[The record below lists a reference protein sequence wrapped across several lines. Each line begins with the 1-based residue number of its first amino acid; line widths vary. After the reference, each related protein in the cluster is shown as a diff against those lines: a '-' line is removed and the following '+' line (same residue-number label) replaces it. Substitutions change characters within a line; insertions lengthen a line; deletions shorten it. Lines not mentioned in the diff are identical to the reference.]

1 METGLYLKNPK
12 SNFSLSKKEMIE
24 NTQIRHI
31 MITKKDKNGENQKR
45 IASTFLDIMRI
56 QLNLIDIIRKPPI

>member
-1 METGLYLKNPK
+1 
-12 SNFSLSKKEMIE
+12 MIE

-31 MITKKDKNGENQKR
+31 MITKKDENRENRQR

-56 QLNLIDIIRKPPI
+56 QLNLIDIIRKPSI

>member
-1 METGLYLKNPK
+1 
-12 SNFSLSKKEMIE
+12 MIE

-31 MITKKDKNGENQKR
+31 MITKKDKNGENRQR

-56 QLNLIDIIRKPPI
+56 QLNLIDIIRKPSICLSFFKLMVFIL

>member
-1 METGLYLKNPK
+1 
-12 SNFSLSKKEMIE
+12 MIE

-45 IASTFLDIMRI
+45 IASTFLDILRI
-56 QLNLIDIIRKPPI
+56 QLNLIDIIRKPSI

>member
-1 METGLYLKNPK
+1 
-12 SNFSLSKKEMIE
+12 MIE

-31 MITKKDKNGENQKR
+31 MITKKDKNGEKRQR

-56 QLNLIDIIRKPPI
+56 QLNLIDIIRKPSI